1 MPMTQLFACTA
12 NQLILAMVFP
22 PWMQLSRNSR
32 CQPGQL
38 AISHSLDKVD
48 IDLNVNNN
56 HIDCI
61 DKTKLLGTLIDHYL
75 KWDEYVKHLSASC
88 YPTLAT
94 LRNLKNILP
103 FNIHKIIVQS
113 VVLSISYFIMIVYF
127 IQFL

>member
-1 MPMTQLFACTA
+1 MPMTQLFAYTA

-22 PWMQLSRNSR
+22 PCIEQSH
-32 CQPGQL
+32 
-38 AISHSLDKVD
+38 SHSLDKADV
-48 IDLNVNNN
+48 DLNVNNN
-56 HIDCI
+56 HIDCV

-75 KWDEYVKHLSASC
+75 KWDEHVKHLSASC

-113 VVLSISYFIMIVYF
+113 VVLSIRYFIMIVYF